1 MARTTSRRRVTRLCL
16 RDSCGKASE
25 QHGVRGSTAQDDRRG
40 EVLMKQHKF
49 WAFAAIACMVM
60 CVITG
65 KKRV

>member
-1 MARTTSRRRVTRLCL
+1 MGQTPMAPH
-16 RDSCGKASE
+16 GE
-25 QHGVRGSTAQDDRRG
+25 GVRETERLGAQASRGIEKG

>member
-1 MARTTSRRRVTRLCL
+1 MAPH
-16 RDSCGKASE
+16 GE
-25 QHGVRGSTAQDDRRG
+25 GVRETERLGAQASRGIEKG